1 MQKMNGCDVE
11 WKHKNSPDLIK
22 KKKNSPALTGEKAV
36 LV

>member
-11 WKHKNSPDLIK
+11 WKHKNSPDLIQ
-22 KKKNSPALTGEKAV
+22 KKNSPALTGEKAV